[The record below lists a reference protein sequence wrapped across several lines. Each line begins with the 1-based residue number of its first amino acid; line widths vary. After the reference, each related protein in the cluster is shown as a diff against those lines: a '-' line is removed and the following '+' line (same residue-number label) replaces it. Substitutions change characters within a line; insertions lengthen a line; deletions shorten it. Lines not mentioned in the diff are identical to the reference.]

1 MARVL
6 HLILSAVTLA
16 LAVAVFVQAPWANG
30 PAEWEWT
37 WRPPGPPGLAWGPAL
52 LAAAAAAALVAMAA
66 GRGAGRLFLPAA
78 GLAGAL
84 LTFALIAAQ
93 PGGLERVLG
102 SLVSRNS
109 FGYVWDA
116 ALAPETAA
124 LLADY
129 PAASVGLNQ
138 HSRTHPPGPL
148 LLVRALD
155 RLDRLGGPGGAT
167 AGNRT
172 EGWTGAARAAI
183 DREIGRA
190 RDRRRPLPE
199 RPPVP
204 EAVLAL
210 AILLP
215 LAGAAAVWPLASLAR
230 SWELPPA
237 AVSFAAA
244 LWLLLPART
253 LFTPS
258 LDQALPLL
266 LTGAAALAA
275 GKGWPRAAL
284 AGVVLFAACFLTWGC
299 LAAVP
304 FLLLIAAAANP
315 GGGGKGRALR
325 LGPWRLGIAAPA
337 VAGTAFAA
345 PWVLLYATT
354 AFNPLAALSSALTLH
369 RQIAVDTR
377 SYSLWLAWNP
387 YDVALLAGPIVV
399 GLAWMTMVAPK
410 TWREGSRGAFF
421 LPLLGFWGLLI
432 LLWISGSVR
441 GEIGRIWLMWMPFAC
456 VYAAAAVGPM
466 PGEEGRGRGRRAV
479 ALAAQAL
486 LLFALAASMSFVS

>member
-1 MARVL
+1 MARAL
-6 HLILSAVTLA
+6 LLILSVVTLA
-16 LAVAVFVQAPWANG
+16 LAVAVLAQVSWANG

-37 WRPPGPPGLAWGPAL
+37 WRPPGLAWGPAL
-52 LAAAAAAALVAMAA
+52 LAAAAAAALVAWAVT
-66 GRGAGRLFLPAA
+66 RGASRIFPLGA
-78 GLAGAL
+78 GILGAL

-109 FGYVWDA
+109 FGYVWDE
-116 ALAPETAA
+116 ALAPNTAA

-129 PAASVGLNQ
+129 PAASAGLNQ

-148 LLVRALD
+148 LLVRVLSG
-155 RLDRLGGPGGAT
+155 LGSATPGKEFAQ
-167 AGNRT
+167 
-172 EGWTGAARAAI
+172 AAI

-190 RDRRRPLPE
+190 RDRRRPLPA

-204 EAVLAL
+204 GAVLAL
-210 AILLP
+210 AVLLP

-230 SWELPPA
+230 SWGLPPA

-275 GKGWPRAAL
+275 GKGLPRAAL
-284 AGVVLFAACFLTWGC
+284 AGLVLFAACFLTWGC

-304 FLLLIAAAANP
+304 FLLLISAAANP
-315 GGGGKGRALR
+315 GGGGEGSALR
-325 LGPWRLGIAAPA
+325 LGPWRLGLAAPA
-337 VAGTAFAA
+337 VAGAAFTA
-345 PWVLLYATT
+345 PWVLLYATSG
-354 AFNPLAALSSALTLH
+354 FNALAALSSALTLH

-377 SYSLWLAWNP
+377 SYPLWLAWNP
-387 YDVALLAGPIVV
+387 YDVALLAGPLVV
-399 GLAWMTMVAPK
+399 GLALTAMALKP
-410 TWREGSRGAFF
+410 WREGGRAAVF
-421 LPLLGFWGLLI
+421 LPLLGFWGLLT

-456 VYAAAAVGPM
+456 VFAAGAAGAGTLSP
-466 PGEEGRGRGRRAV
+466 EENHGRAGHTA

-486 LLFALAASMSFVS
+486 LLFALAASMTFMT